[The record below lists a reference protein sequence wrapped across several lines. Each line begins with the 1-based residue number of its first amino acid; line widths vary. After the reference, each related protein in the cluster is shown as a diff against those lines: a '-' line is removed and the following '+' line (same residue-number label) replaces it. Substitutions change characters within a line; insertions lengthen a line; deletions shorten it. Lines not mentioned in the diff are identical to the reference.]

1 MYLSGTDRLGI
12 ELHRRCRQKLRGGC
26 DAHQDLPEGVL
37 DCRDCAAR
45 LLYRG
50 AARIEG
56 TAAFGEG
63 GNVGLAAHRDGYFR
77 ALQGIRKGDL
87 VEVLTMGERLR
98 YRVSDIRIVSPQF
111 IEVLAPT
118 EAPALT
124 LVTCYPFR
132 QVGPGPQRFI
142 VRATGLP

>member
-1 MYLSGTDRLGI
+1 
-12 ELHRRCRQKLRGGC
+12 
-26 DAHQDLPEGVL
+26 
-37 DCRDCAAR
+37 
-45 LLYRG
+45 
-50 AARIEG
+50 
-56 TAAFGEG
+56 
-63 GNVGLAAHRDGYFR
+63 
-77 ALQGIRKGDL
+77 
-87 VEVLTMGERLR
+87 MGERLR

-111 IEVLAPT
+111 VEVLAPT